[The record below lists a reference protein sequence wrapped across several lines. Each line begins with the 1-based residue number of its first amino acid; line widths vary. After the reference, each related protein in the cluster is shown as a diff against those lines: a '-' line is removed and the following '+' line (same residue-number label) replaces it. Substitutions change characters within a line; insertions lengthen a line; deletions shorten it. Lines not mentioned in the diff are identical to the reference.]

1 MRRDGRQ
8 QPGHSRATIYQEPFS
23 QVVVSAQIRH
33 RQHMRIAILG
43 SGNMGSALGRL
54 FASAGHS
61 VTFSYS
67 RDPAKL
73 ERLAKSVGARARA
86 ASPAE
91 AVKDADVV
99 VLAVLWQHMPSVLR
113 AAGSM
118 RGKILIDCT
127 NPLTRSDDALAIG
140 HRTSGAE
147 VVARRARGAI
157 VVKAFNTVP
166 SELLRAGTSVLR
178 EKPAVCYCSDKP
190 QGKRVVARLIR
201 QIGYDPVDCGPLTSA
216 RYLEPL
222 AMLVGELAYN
232 QGRRPEV
239 GLRVLR
245 PGKRRGTRQHA

>member
-1 MRRDGRQ
+1 
-8 QPGHSRATIYQEPFS
+8 
-23 QVVVSAQIRH
+23 
-33 RQHMRIAILG
+33 
-43 SGNMGSALGRL
+43 MGSALGRL
-54 FASAGHS
+54 FASAGHR

-73 ERLAKSVGARARA
+73 ERLARSVGARARA

-99 VLAVLWQHMPSVLR
+99 VLAVLWHHVPSVLR

-118 RGKILIDCT
+118 RGKVLIDCT
-127 NPLTRSDDALAIG
+127 NPLTKSDDALAIG
-140 HRTSGAE
+140 HRISGGE
-147 VVARRARGAI
+147 VVGRRARGAV

-166 SELLRAGTSVLR
+166 SELLRAGTSVLG
-178 EKPAVCYCSDKP
+178 EQPAVCYCSDAP
-190 QGKRVVARLIR
+190 RAKRVVGRLIR
-201 QIGYDPVDCGPLTSA
+201 QIGYDAVDCGPLLSA

-239 GLRVLR
+239 GLRILR
-245 PGKRRGTRQHA
+245 PGKRRGASKNT